1 VVESLLRRHHAQ
13 GEKMCIGLYW
23 CVVEVGA
30 AMARGNAHDV
40 STSISNDDEM
50 RGA

>member
-1 VVESLLRRHHAQ
+1 MGLCWWVV
-13 GEKMCIGLYW
+13 
-23 CVVEVGA
+23 VVVVVVVA